1 MANRPNG
8 PGDSSP
14 GLRPKADA
22 LGKTAR
28 ASTRPERSREPGLH
42 RDERQQSSRDL
53 TGRHGLLCRPSQ
65 GIGLRP
71 QPWAKISRPVGP
83 VVRSSVV
90 VFLLVLNRTSH
101 GLLSSGQGAAVTKTS
116 LTQDTTPIRILEK
129 DNNRR
134 GDLFGR
140 LMADLFVALGYEQ
153 PRLNVH
159 KSGRELDLSADHRLE
174 PRRAIA
180 ECKATAEP
188 IGGDD
193 VNKFVGALDAE
204 RGDKKKHPVTG
215 YFISLAGFKETAI
228 EQEKQG
234 RRTKIVMLTGPQVV
248 SELVGG
254 RILIPKEH
262 ATELAGRCSA
272 ALDNLVLDPEA
283 ELLAHERGWIWA
295 VYYTQ
300 GKARTHFALIHS
312 DGTPLA
318 RALADDVIAADRK
331 CGGGLHELFCLNP
344 APPPG
349 ADSDPRV
356 ADALAAYQQYLANE
370 CGFIQ
375 LDGLPADSD
384 VGSRRLRLEN
394 LFVPL
399 HLDVTTEEEKRQ
411 PVGTVLSRHPRLALL
426 AAPGGGKSTLIK
438 RLAVAYANPARR
450 GQVTDD
456 LPNRDW
462 LPLFFR
468 CRELRSL
475 ARGSFAEL
483 IESLSQRESV
493 RQHAL
498 IFRAYVDRALLS
510 GRVLLLVDGLDEIS
524 DPGDRAAFVC
534 TLRTALQAYPN
545 IAMVV
550 TSREAGFR
558 HVAAHLA
565 PVCTHATL
573 SLFDEEDIRRLSVAW
588 HREVV
593 GDTEKVRADAEEL
606 AATIVKN
613 DRIQRLSVNPLLLT
627 TLLLVKRWVGSL
639 PTRRAV
645 LYGKAVE
652 VLLMTW
658 NTEGHEP
665 IPDEEALPQLCYL
678 ASAMMLDG
686 AQKISRPRLAALLQ
700 QAREALPTELGYVKG
715 TVDQFIHRVED
726 RSSLLMMTGHDVESS
741 RLVEFFEFRHL
752 TFQEFLTARAMVEG
766 WHPDR
771 QEEDTLVSVL
781 EPHFEKEEWRE
792 VIPLAA
798 VLGGKGTEA
807 LIQRLT
813 EGVKMLE
820 SKRAFDFRNYPL
832 LLALGNCLAD
842 EAAARPETIRAAV
855 RELVRLGK
863 ALEVAPFTPLLARG
877 RYGADLREE
886 ARRAFLSSASELGHS
901 GEALLQAVWWQ
912 TIETEDT
919 AGYSNAAERF
929 IEFLS
934 SPEMATRCE
943 GALGCTQLYYRL
955 NHKFHRGGHDIYAE
969 SLRRVGAKLLQMLL
983 SKSAPEQYAS
993 AYALIWL
1000 GACQSWIPAESD
1012 LLSRLFTLWRH
1023 STYAEIRSKAAWA
1036 LASQPLVSRD
1046 DERPCASIQRE
1057 ELVDLLQ
1064 GYAKLGDWDAKS
1076 AALVLAWYLR
1086 ALSEEELTQRVHEA
1100 FNRVDPSTIKRTL
1113 SDLLENLEMDK
1124 LHRASAKS

>member
-1 MANRPNG
+1 
-8 PGDSSP
+8 
-14 GLRPKADA
+14 
-22 LGKTAR
+22 
-28 ASTRPERSREPGLH
+28 
-42 RDERQQSSRDL
+42 
-53 TGRHGLLCRPSQ
+53 
-65 GIGLRP
+65 
-71 QPWAKISRPVGP
+71 
-83 VVRSSVV
+83 
-90 VFLLVLNRTSH
+90 
-101 GLLSSGQGAAVTKTS
+101 
-116 LTQDTTPIRILEK
+116 
-129 DNNRR
+129 
-134 GDLFGR
+134 
-140 LMADLFVALGYEQ
+140 MADLFVALGYEQ

-159 KSGRELDLSADHRLE
+159 KSGRELDLSAEHRLE
-174 PRRAIA
+174 PRRAVA

-188 IGGDD
+188 IGGDA
-193 VNKFVGALDAE
+193 VNKFVGVLDAE

-234 RRTKIVMLTGPQVV
+234 RRTKIVTLTGPQVV
-248 SELVGG
+248 NELVKG
-254 RILIPKEH
+254 RILIGKEH

-272 ALDNLVLDPEA
+272 ALDHLVLDPRA
-283 ELLAHERGWIWA
+283 ELLAHERGWIWC

-300 GKARTHFALIHS
+300 GKTRTHFALIHS

-318 RALADDVIAADRK
+318 RALADDVIATDRS
-331 CGGGLHELFCLNP
+331 CRGGLHKLSCLNP

-349 ADSDPRV
+349 TDSDPRV
-356 ADALAAYQQYLANE
+356 ADALAAYRQYLGNE

-399 HLDVTTEEEKRQ
+399 HLDIPTEKKEGQ
-411 PVGTVLSRHPRLALL
+411 PVGTVLAGHPRLALL

-438 RLAVAYANPARR
+438 RLAVAYADPTRR
-450 GQVTDD
+450 GQVADD
-456 LPNRDW
+456 LPQVEW

-468 CRELRSL
+468 CRELRGL

-483 IESLSQRESV
+483 LESLSQREPV
-493 RQHAL
+493 RQHAMV
-498 IFRAYVDRALLS
+498 FRAYVDRALLV

-534 TLRTALQAYPN
+534 TLRTALQAYPD

-565 PVCTHATL
+565 PICIQATL
-573 SLFDEEDIRRLSVAW
+573 SPFDEDDISRLSVAW

-606 AATIVKN
+606 AATIMKN
-613 DRIQRLSVNPLLLT
+613 DRIQRLAVNPLLLT
-627 TLLLVKRWVGSL
+627 TLLLVRRWVGSL

-665 IPDEEALPQLCYL
+665 IPDEEALPQLCYV
-678 ASAMMLDG
+678 ASAMMLEG

-726 RSSLLMMTGHDVESS
+726 RSSLLMMTGHDVEDG

-798 VLGGKGTEA
+798 VLGGKKTEA

-813 EGVKMLE
+813 ERVKKLE
-820 SKRAFDFRNYPL
+820 GALTNELTGHPL
-832 LLALGNCLAD
+832 LSALGNCLAD

-855 RELVRLGK
+855 RELVRLGE
-863 ALEVAPFTPLLARG
+863 ALEDEPFAPLLARG

-886 ARRAFLSSASELGHS
+886 GAKAFVSETSSPSSRDNAARIFSRT
-901 GEALLQAVWWQ
+901 VWWQ
-912 TIETEDT
+912 TIETEDV
-919 AGYSNAAERF
+919 AGYKKVADRF
-929 IEFLS
+929 VELLHRPQIIC
-934 SPEMATRCE
+934 RCE
-943 GALGCTQLYYRL
+943 GALGCVQLCHELKDPDSQTEREACA
-955 NHKFHRGGHDIYAE
+955 D
-969 SLRRVGAKLLQMLL
+969 SLRQIGAALLPMLFTEAI
-983 SKSAPEQYAS
+983 SEQDAS
-993 AYALIWL
+993 AWALAEL
-1000 GACQSWIPAESD
+1000 GACRVWTPPMEPD
-1012 LLSRLFTLWRH
+1012 LLGRFFTLWRR
-1023 STYAEIRSKAAWA
+1023 SPDAEIRRLSAWA
-1036 LASQPLVSRD
+1036 LSSQSVIPRD
-1046 DERPCASIQRE
+1046 DGRLCGSIQRT
-1057 ELVDLLQ
+1057 ELEDLLQ
-1064 GYAKLGDWDAKS
+1064 SYAGLAIQHEKP
-1076 AALVLAWYLR
+1076 AALLLAWYLR
-1086 ALSEEELTQRVHEA
+1086 ALKDKEIVQRSRELIKDGQTDLTTDLTLHE
-1100 FNRVDPSTIKRTL
+1100 
-1113 SDLLENLEMDK
+1113 LLEHLGEVP
-1124 LHRASAKS
+1124 

>member
-1 MANRPNG
+1 VA
-8 PGDSSP
+8 
-14 GLRPKADA
+14 
-22 LGKTAR
+22 
-28 ASTRPERSREPGLH
+28 
-42 RDERQQSSRDL
+42 
-53 TGRHGLLCRPSQ
+53 
-65 GIGLRP
+65 
-71 QPWAKISRPVGP
+71 
-83 VVRSSVV
+83 
-90 VFLLVLNRTSH
+90 
-101 GLLSSGQGAAVTKTS
+101 KTS
-116 LTQDTTPIRILEK
+116 LTQDTPPIRILEK
-129 DNNRR
+129 ENNRR

-153 PRLNVH
+153 PHLNVH

-180 ECKATAEP
+180 ECKATTEP

-193 VNKFVGALDAE
+193 VNKFVGVLDAE
-204 RGDKKKHPVTG
+204 HGDKKKHPVTG

-228 EQEKQG
+228 QQERQG
-234 RRTKIVMLTGPQVV
+234 RRTKIVTLTGPEVV
-248 SELVGG
+248 SELVKG
-254 RILIPKEH
+254 RLLIAKEH

-272 ALDNLVLDPEA
+272 ALDSLALDSEP

-318 RALADDVIAADRK
+318 RALAEDVIAADRE
-331 CGGGLHELFCLNP
+331 CRGGLYKLSCLNP

-356 ADALAAYQQYLANE
+356 ADALAAYRQYLANE

-399 HLDVTTEEEKRQ
+399 HLDITSEEKKRQ
-411 PVGTVLSRHPRLALL
+411 PVGAVLAGHPRLALL

-438 RLAVAYANPARR
+438 RLAVAYADPARR
-450 GQVTDD
+450 GQVADD
-456 LPNRDW
+456 LPQIDW

-468 CRELRSL
+468 CRELRGL

-483 IESLSQRESV
+483 LEALSQRELV
-493 RQHAL
+493 RQHSMV
-498 IFRAYVDRALLS
+498 FRAHVDRALLT

-534 TLRTALQAYPN
+534 TLRTALQAYPD

-558 HVAAHLA
+558 HVAAHLV
-565 PVCTHATL
+565 PVCTRASL
-573 SLFDEEDIRRLSVAW
+573 SPFDEDDIRRLSGAW

-593 GDTEKVRADAEEL
+593 GDSEKVRADAEEL

-613 DRIQRLSVNPLLLT
+613 DRIQRLAVNPLLLT

-639 PTRRAV
+639 PTRRVV

-665 IPDEEALPQLCYL
+665 IPDEEALPQLCYV

-686 AQKISRPRLAALLQ
+686 TQKISRPRLAALLL

-715 TVDQFIHRVED
+715 SVDQFIHRVED
-726 RSSLLMMTGHDVESS
+726 RSSLLMMTGHDVEDG

-766 WHPDR
+766 WHPGR
-771 QEEDTLVSVL
+771 REEDTLVSVL
-781 EPHFEKEEWRE
+781 EPHFKEEEWRE
-792 VIPLAA
+792 VTPLAA
-798 VLGGKGTEA
+798 VLGGKETEA

-813 EGVKMLE
+813 EMVKKLE
-820 SKRAFDFRNYPL
+820 SERAFDLDKHPL

-855 RELVRLGK
+855 RELVRLGD
-863 ALEVAPFTPLLARG
+863 ALPRVLFISLLARG
-877 RYGADLREE
+877 RYGSDLREE
-886 ARRAFLSSASELGHS
+886 ARKAFLAPWPGYVNTNA
-901 GEALLQAVWWQ
+901 GQALSQAIWWQ
-912 TIETEDT
+912 TIESDDM
-919 AGYSNAAERF
+919 AGYTSAADGFVELLNR
-929 IEFLS
+929 LD
-934 SPEMATRCE
+934 AQARCE
-943 GALGCTQLYYRL
+943 GALGCLELCFVLSNDAYHAEREAC
-955 NHKFHRGGHDIYAE
+955 AE
-969 SLRRVGAKLLQMLL
+969 SLRRTGTALLPMLF
-983 SKSAPEQYAS
+983 SDSAPEQYAS
-993 AYALIWL
+993 AWLLVWL
-1000 GACQSWIPAESD
+1000 GPCRVLTPPAEPD
-1012 LLSRLFTLWRH
+1012 LLGRLFTLWRR
-1023 STYAEIRSKAAWA
+1023 SPDADIRYMAEWA
-1036 LASQPLVSRD
+1036 LANQPLASRD
-1046 DERPCASIQRE
+1046 DGRWCASISHG
-1057 ELVDLLQ
+1057 ELEDLLQ
-1064 GYAKLGDWDAKS
+1064 GYAQLDDWRGKS
-1076 AALVLAWYLR
+1076 AALISAWYLR
-1086 ALSEEELTQRVHEA
+1086 ALSDAEIVQRTHEILKKIVPD
-1100 FNRVDPSTIKRTL
+1100 NTSGRTL
-1113 SDLLENLEMDK
+1113 RELLENLGEMQ
-1124 LHRASAKS
+1124 

>member
-1 MANRPNG
+1 M
-8 PGDSSP
+8 
-14 GLRPKADA
+14 
-22 LGKTAR
+22 
-28 ASTRPERSREPGLH
+28 
-42 RDERQQSSRDL
+42 
-53 TGRHGLLCRPSQ
+53 
-65 GIGLRP
+65 
-71 QPWAKISRPVGP
+71 
-83 VVRSSVV
+83 
-90 VFLLVLNRTSH
+90 
-101 GLLSSGQGAAVTKTS
+101 
-116 LTQDTTPIRILEK
+116 QDTTPIRILEK

-174 PRRAIA
+174 PRRAIG

-188 IGGDD
+188 IGGDE

-215 YFISLAGFKETAI
+215 YFISLAGFRETAV

-234 RRTKIVMLTGPQVV
+234 RRTRIILITGPQVV
-248 SELVGG
+248 SELVQG
-254 RILIPKEH
+254 RILIAKEH

-272 ALDNLVLDPEA
+272 AHDDVVLDPEV

-295 VYYTQ
+295 VYYTR

-318 RALADDVIAADRK
+318 RALCEDVIAADRL
-331 CGGGLHELFCLNP
+331 CGGGLHQLSCLNP

-356 ADALAAYQQYLANE
+356 ADALAAYRHYLANE

-375 LDGLPADSD
+375 LDGLPADGD

-399 HLDVTTEEEKRQ
+399 HLDVTTEEKKRQ
-411 PVGTVLSRHPRLALL
+411 PVGAVLAGHPRLALL
-426 AAPGGGKSTLIK
+426 AAPGGGKSTLLK
-438 RLAVAYANPARR
+438 RLAVAYADPARR
-450 GQVTDD
+450 DQVADD
-456 LPNRDW
+456 LPQIDW

-468 CRELRSL
+468 CRELRGL

-483 IESLSQRESV
+483 LEALSQREPV

-498 IFRAYVDRALLS
+498 VFRAYVDRALLA

-534 TLRTALQAYPN
+534 TLRTALQAYPG

-558 HVAAHLA
+558 HVAAHLS

-573 SLFDEEDIRRLSVAW
+573 SPFGADDIRRLCVAW

-593 GDTEKVRADAEEL
+593 GDTEKVRADAEGL
-606 AATIVKN
+606 ADTIVRN
-613 DRIQRLSVNPLLLT
+613 DRIQRLAVNPLLLT

-665 IPDEEALPQLCYL
+665 IRDEEALPQLCYV
-678 ASAMMLDG
+678 ASAMMLEG
-686 AQKISRPRLAALLQ
+686 IQKVSRPRLAALLQ
-700 QAREALPTELGYVKG
+700 QAREALPTELGYVEG

-726 RSSLLMMTGHDVESS
+726 RSSLLMMTGHDVEDG

-766 WHPDR
+766 WHPGR
-771 QEEDTLVSVL
+771 KEEDTLVGVL
-781 EPHFEKEEWRE
+781 EPHFEKVEWRE
-792 VIPLAA
+792 VFPLAA
-798 VLGGKGTEA
+798 VLGGKKTEA

-813 EGVKMLE
+813 DRIKNIDNEPNSEFVEHSL
-820 SKRAFDFRNYPL
+820 F
-832 LLALGNCLAD
+832 LALGNCLAD

-855 RELVRLGK
+855 HELVRLDK
-863 ALEVAPFTPLLARG
+863 LLEGVAFTPLLVRG

-886 ARRAFLSSASELGHS
+886 AEKEFFAPMPEYRGTGIALSL
-901 GEALLQAVWWQ
+901 AVWYQ
-912 TIETEDT
+912 THEIENVD
-919 AGYSNAAERF
+919 GYARAAARF
-929 IEFLS
+929 VEWLN
-934 SPEMATRCE
+934 SPESRTRCL
-943 GALGCTQLYYRL
+943 GALGSVELCFRL
-955 NHKFHRGGHDIYAE
+955 RNEVHPAE
-969 SLRRVGAKLLQMLL
+969 
-983 SKSAPEQYAS
+983 
-993 AYALIWL
+993 L
-1000 GACQSWIPAESD
+1000 GACAEYLRRIGQDLLPMLFSEAVLEQFTSTWALVWLGMTRVWPPPAEPD
-1012 LLSRLFTLWRH
+1012 LLGRLFALWR
-1023 STYAEIRSKAAWA
+1023 RSSDDQTRRIAVWA
-1036 LASQPLVSRD
+1036 LATQPLASRD
-1046 DERPCASIQRE
+1046 DGRRCASIQYAELWNLLPVGDEAAGTE
-1057 ELVDLLQ
+1057 EV
-1064 GYAKLGDWDAKS
+1064 S
-1076 AALVLAWYLR
+1076 APLILAWYMRLVSDKYLAQR
-1086 ALSEEELTQRVHEA
+1086 IRELFKKNTELKDGIA
-1100 FNRVDPSTIKRTL
+1100 GRTL
-1113 SDLLENLEMDK
+1113 QELLRQLGETP
-1124 LHRASAKS
+1124 